1 MTCHREHIDNQNERE
16 VRDSRDDTRQQPG
29 NPSLFLRQSSLSVN
43 NKMSSYQATV
53 EFDSNQESGDSD
65 LSKTAEVIVEYDPES
80 VILEESNAFDSELEG
95 LYLDE
100 PLADDNWIAE
110 YGSEV

>member
-1 MTCHREHIDNQNERE
+1 M
-16 VRDSRDDTRQQPG
+16 
-29 NPSLFLRQSSLSVN
+29 
-43 NKMSSYQATV
+43 
-53 EFDSNQESGDSD
+53 
-65 LSKTAEVIVEYDPES
+65 IVEYDPES
-80 VILEESNAFDSELEG
+80 AMTCDSRGINAFDSELEG

>member
-1 MTCHREHIDNQNERE
+1 MTI
-16 VRDSRDDTRQQPG
+16 S
-29 NPSLFLRQSSLSVN
+29 
-43 NKMSSYQATV
+43 
-53 EFDSNQESGDSD
+53 QESGGSD
-65 LSKTAEVIVEYDPES
+65 LSETAKVIVEYDPES
-80 VILEESNAFDSELEG
+80 AILEESNAFDSELEG